1 MPSARLRRCPSPNE
15 VVRIER
21 AAGAV
26 NAAVTPLTNRATIS
40 SVPSVAIV
48 PRIDA
53 AISATSPHTSTRFR
67 PRTSAHRPPKS
78 RNPPYPRTNA
88 ETIHCSSPSATCSSE
103 PIAGS
108 ATCTSE
114 RSSVSRNTTPPRTTS
129 SSFSAEVQRASWS
142 RFVGAFSKL
151 SLLTGSLLSGSRR
164 HRSTIWIDHLHLDD
178 IVPLTRYTA
187 VMSATEHPLRK
198 DAERNRQRILE
209 AARELFAERGLGVTL
224 NDVAHHAGVG
234 VGTVYRRFP
243 DKEVLID
250 TLFQEQLDEWARIYE
265 EGLHDPDPWHAVVS
279 THERALELWAH
290 NRGLKENL
298 LGSPHASKRATQQRA
313 QLHPLAAKLIE
324 RAQAAGEIRAD
335 ATTQDYGVV
344 LMMVS
349 AVMDAAEDVSPE
361 LWRRYLRIA
370 LQGLRPEGT
379 PLDPLLVPAVE
390 PEQMERLLI
399 GAWKR
404 R

>member
-1 MPSARLRRCPSPNE
+1 M
-15 VVRIER
+15 
-21 AAGAV
+21 GG
-26 NAAVTPLTNRATIS
+26 
-40 SVPSVAIV
+40 
-48 PRIDA
+48 
-53 AISATSPHTSTRFR
+53 
-67 PRTSAHRPPKS
+67 
-78 RNPPYPRTNA
+78 
-88 ETIHCSSPSATCSSE
+88 ETA
-103 PIAGS
+103 
-108 ATCTSE
+108 
-114 RSSVSRNTTPPRTTS
+114 
-129 SSFSAEVQRASWS
+129 
-142 RFVGAFSKL
+142 
-151 SLLTGSLLSGSRR
+151 
-164 HRSTIWIDHLHLDD
+164 
-178 IVPLTRYTA
+178 
-187 VMSATEHPLRK
+187 LRK

-209 AARELFAERGLGVTL
+209 AARELFAARGLGVTL

-279 THERALELWAH
+279 THERA
-290 NRGLKENL
+290 
-298 LGSPHASKRATQQRA
+298 

-344 LMMVS
+344 LMMVG

-379 PLDPLLVPAVE
+379 RLEPLPVAAVE
-390 PEQMERLLI
+390 PEQMEQLLI

>member
-1 MPSARLRRCPSPNE
+1 MK
-15 VVRIER
+15 VI
-21 AAGAV
+21 
-26 NAAVTPLTNRATIS
+26 
-40 SVPSVAIV
+40 
-48 PRIDA
+48 
-53 AISATSPHTSTRFR
+53 
-67 PRTSAHRPPKS
+67 
-78 RNPPYPRTNA
+78 
-88 ETIHCSSPSATCSSE
+88 
-103 PIAGS
+103 
-108 ATCTSE
+108 
-114 RSSVSRNTTPPRTTS
+114 
-129 SSFSAEVQRASWS
+129 
-142 RFVGAFSKL
+142 
-151 SLLTGSLLSGSRR
+151 
-164 HRSTIWIDHLHLDD
+164 HLDD
-178 IVPLTRYTA
+178 RLPLTRYTL
-187 VMSATEHPLRK
+187 VVSSTEQPLRK

-234 VGTVYRRFP
+234 VGTVYRRYP
-243 DKEVLID
+243 DKELLID
-250 TLFQEQLDEWARIYE
+250 MLFQEQLDERQRIYE
-265 EGLHDPDPWHAVVS
+265 EAPDAPDPWHAVVS

-290 NRGLKENL
+290 NRGLKEIL
-298 LGSPHASKRATQQRA
+298 LGSPHASQRATQQRA

-344 LMMVS
+344 LMMVG

-390 PEQMERLLI
+390 PEQMEQLLI